1 MNIIQEDLLE
11 QTSHALD
18 VVQGKELAPVLYNQ
32 ESARSKGDLLEDQ
45 MENPNDSGNLM
56 EQIQRVV

>member
-32 ESARSKGDLLEDQ
+32 ESARSKGDLLEHQ

-56 EQIQRVV
+56 E